1 MNTSTASKQA
11 CCHQPAKAMPVTVPV
26 SKARLG
32 AASTLHCLT
41 GCAIGE
47 VIGLTLGV
55 SLGLSPW
62 VTMTMATALAYLSGF
77 LLGLRPLLKTGMHWR
92 AALQAIW
99 LGEVISIGVM
109 ELAMN
114 FTDYHLGG
122 MTAASVFSPAF
133 WTGLLLALP
142 AGFLAAWPVN
152 VWLLS
157 RQIKKPCH

>member
-1 MNTSTASKQA
+1 MSNPSHAEHA
-11 CCHQPAKAMPVTVPV
+11 CCSQQAKAVSPV
-26 SKARLG
+26 SNARLG

-47 VIGLTLGV
+47 IIGLTLGV
-55 SLGLSPW
+55 SLGLNPW
-62 VTMTMATALAYLSGF
+62 VTMAMATALSYLSGF
-77 LLGLRPLLKTGMHWR
+77 LLGLWPLVKTGISWR
-92 AALQAIW
+92 SALQAIW

-122 MTAASVFSPAF
+122 MTAASVFTPAF

>member
-1 MNTSTASKQA
+1 MSTSSSAQRA
-11 CCHQPAKAMPVTVPV
+11 CCCSQQAKAAPPV

-47 VIGLTLGV
+47 IIGLTIGV
-55 SLGLSPW
+55 SLGLNPW
-62 VTMTMATALAYLSGF
+62 VTMAMATALSYLSGF
-77 LLGLRPLLKTGMHWR
+77 LLGLRPLLKTGMSWR

-122 MTAASVFSPAF
+122 MTAASVFTPAF

>member
-1 MNTSTASKQA
+1 MSTSSPSGHSCCSPQA
-11 CCHQPAKAMPVTVPV
+11 EAMPPV
-26 SKARLG
+26 SNMRLG

-47 VIGLTLGV
+47 IIGLSLGV

-62 VTMTMATALAYLSGF
+62 VTMAMATALSYLSGF
-77 LLGLRPLLKTGMHWR
+77 LLGLRPFLKTGMPWR

-122 MTAASVFSPAF
+122 MTAASVFAPAF

>member
-1 MNTSTASKQA
+1 MNTSTSSEHA
-11 CCHQPAKAMPVTVPV
+11 CCSSQAKVVTPV
-26 SKARLG
+26 SSARLG

-47 VIGLTLGV
+47 IIGLSLGV
-55 SLGLSPW
+55 SLGWSPW
-62 VTMTMATALAYLSGF
+62 ITMTVATLLAYFSGF
-77 LLGLRPLLKTGMHWR
+77 LLGLRPLVKTGMSWR
-92 AALQAIW
+92 AALKAIW

-109 ELAMN
+109 ELVMN

-122 MTAASVFSPAF
+122 MTAASVLTPVF
-133 WTGLLLALP
+133 WTSLVLALA

-157 RQIKKPCH
+157 RKIKKPCH

>member
-1 MNTSTASKQA
+1 MSTSSSAQRA
-11 CCHQPAKAMPVTVPV
+11 CCCSQQAKAAPPV

-47 VIGLTLGV
+47 IIGLSLGV
-55 SLGLSPW
+55 SLGWSPW
-62 VTMTMATALAYLSGF
+62 VTMAVATSLAYLSGF
-77 LLGLRPLLKTGMHWR
+77 LLGLRPLLKTGMSWR

-122 MTAASVFSPAF
+122 MTAASVFTPAF
-133 WTGLLLALP
+133 WTGLMLALP

>member
-1 MNTSTASKQA
+1 MSTSSSAPCA
-11 CCHQPAKAMPVTVPV
+11 CCSHKTQAAPAV

-47 VIGLTLGV
+47 IIGLSLGV
-55 SLGLSPW
+55 SLGWSPW
-62 VTMTMATALAYLSGF
+62 VTMAVATSLAYLSGF
-77 LLGLRPLLKTGMHWR
+77 LLGLRPLVSTGMSWR

-122 MTAASVFSPAF
+122 MTAASVFTPAF